1 MEYVDDCKLIPS
13 NILNALINAIKQR
26 IVNTSEN
33 FPTLISVDWKDREML
48 SIIMDFSKL
57 QYKIKI
63 IINMNNLLF
72 GLIDKMS
79 SKIPKINIRAQNR

>member
-26 IVNTSEN
+26 IVKTSEN